1 MKRYFI
7 VIAVSIIAIS
17 CDDENI
23 TSPSPIVNLM
33 NLKVGNYW
41 VYDWYEVNITS
52 GVVTNL
58 NKRDS
63 IIIEKDSI
71 INDRTYY
78 VKSNNYL
85 GNVLRSKTLVFD
97 SLSTLYTYPDREI
110 VLTLTKSMEV
120 TKKIGPKDNPI
131 AIGYYSI
138 EDSRVNIQVPAGTF
152 LSLNF
157 RGRIESQQSDYP
169 YGIRY
174 NDNFYS
180 ENIGLVKVR
189 TYNYSSPNDLEMRLL
204 RHGRINVQ

>member
-1 MKRYFI
+1 MM
-7 VIAVSIIAIS
+7 
-17 CDDENI
+17 C
-23 TSPSPIVNLM
+23 TQ
-33 NLKVGNYW
+33 
-41 VYDWYEVNITS
+41 
-52 GVVTNL
+52 

-85 GNVLRSKTLVFD
+85 GNALKSKTLVFD
-97 SLSTLYTYPDREI
+97 SLSTIYTYPNREI

-138 EDSRVNIQVPAGTF
+138 EDSKVNIQVPAGTF
-152 LSLNF
+152 QSLNF

-174 NDNFYS
+174 NDNFSS

-204 RHGRINVQ
+204 RHGRINLK